1 MRGVLPWLVRWT
13 CRTGTRD
20 FCPALAALVGPVE
33 NIYFLTVRYFNF
45 CVPIA
50 QQARQAA
57 VLDRLSLSM
66 CLWVHTHLTPTFFRG
81 SNYKQCSSPSSSVQK
96 NNRCQCW
103 PFVRHFFTFKIR
115 IRNGRGGGSPIYFL
129 ASKHTHFVQ
138 GGSTPGLGVSLE

>member
-13 CRTGTRD
+13 CRAGTGN
-20 FCPALAALVGPVE
+20 FCPALAALLGFVQ
-33 NIYFLTVRYFNF
+33 NMYFLTVHYFNF

-50 QQARQAA
+50 QQAIGSQPCWIA
-57 VLDRLSLSM
+57 
-66 CLWVHTHLTPTFFRG
+66 CLLVYVSGTHLTPTFFWAA
-81 SNYKQCSSPSSSVQK
+81 NYKQCSSPSSSVQK

-129 ASKHTHFVQ
+129 PSKHTHFFQ
-138 GGSTPGLGVSLE
+138 HATSRGLT